1 MEKQANIG
9 IKGQDFYGYCPHCT
23 THCKDELS
31 NLLSGFCRG
40 LVIDVIGNTSGTN
53 ATAVP
58 MTAVSDPYWPDQGR
72 FSFVHI
78 NDPDDYWAELTPLST
93 KRVECLCECGYG
105 FSGGGVTDK
114 YGNPVIRGGSEV
126 RNRWNVFG
134 KLDRLNLFPLCG
146 ELEIQYSGNNY
157 HRFTREQ
164 YIEPVYDYS
173 DFRNSGGRLPPK
185 LITPGHYVTTNKEVF
200 FLLLKSVC
208 SDTSPSKRSQHPH
221 MVGVDRDYHYK
232 KPSRSDKRWGKWK
245 SRGREFDI
253 NEFPKKMG
261 LSRQT
266 IGYSFGTVT
275 EIESCDTQECQDTC
289 DGFTTGPP
297 WRKRGDPSPW
307 NCATI
312 TNGVYTTSM
321 NCRASTVFVAGGLQT
336 AKQTGLYNPYDG
348 DMLGVFSTYDDA
360 YDAVVR
366 EHVRKYTGSQTS
378 GASSYD
384 ASGGDQGV
392 RGDGGRVIPC
402 QSRLMIYGGDGNQYS
417 FADSDSVWPYKS
429 VSKSA
434 LGRSVRLGSIG
445 YSHNLS
451 TQGNIVGAN
460 LNNFNVF
467 TDDDSFDLSS
477 TDRYYP
483 VSVEH
488 LPRTNDH
495 PGGGQGYYSV
505 KGQPLG
511 LEFYQAH
518 LSYRGDG
525 AAINT
530 DWLLDFGSPIFSK
543 AFSWGRS
550 VVGGRNIDAPPMR
563 ATWSLK

>member
-23 THCKDELS
+23 THCKEELS

-40 LVIDVIGNTSGTN
+40 LVIDVMGNTSGIN

-58 MTAVSDPYWPDQGR
+58 MTVLSDPYWPDQAR
-72 FSFVHI
+72 FSFIHI

-93 KRVECLCECGYG
+93 KQVECMCECT
-105 FSGGGVTDK
+105 GGEQVTDR
-114 YGNPVIRGGSEV
+114 YGNPVIRGGSEI

-157 HRFTREQ
+157 HSFSREQ

-173 DFRNSGGRLPPK
+173 TWPPK
-185 LITPGHYVTTNKEVF
+185 VTPGYYVTTNHEVF

-232 KPSRSDKRWGKWK
+232 RPSRSDKRWGKWK

-289 DGFTTGPP
+289 AGFRTPP
-297 WRKRGDPSPW
+297 FQPSAPGDPSPW
-307 NCATI
+307 DCATI

-336 AKQTGLYNPYDG
+336 EHMGDLYNPYDG

-360 YDAVVR
+360 YNAVVR
-366 EHVRKYTGSQTS
+366 EHVRKYTNNQTT
-378 GASSYD
+378 GTSSYHVGSD
-384 ASGGDQGV
+384 PGV
-392 RGDGGRVIPC
+392 KGDGGRVIPC
-402 QSRLMIYGGDGNQYS
+402 QSRLMVYGGDGNQYS
-417 FADSDSVWPYKS
+417 LSDADYGWPYES

-434 LGRSVRLGSIG
+434 LGRSVRLGNIQ
-445 YSHNLS
+445 YSHSLS

-477 TDRYYP
+477 TDRYYQ
-483 VSVEH
+483 VSAEP

-495 PGGGQGYYSV
+495 PGGGQGYYGV

-543 AFSWGRS
+543 AFSLGRS